1 MFFVEGWGCFGWF
14 VGQIRGEKLKR
25 RRTNFSCYVQFYVL
39 LHCLFF
45 LFTTECVFVHI
56 SVPLFCTCVT
66 ISKCICVCNCKRM
79 RVLLYLFLTVSV
91 KSWRRRGRKKNSTIT
106 FSLSSPTRP
115 FTFCSLIA
123 RLPSRGQL
131 VTVCIHFCSDM
142 HLSAKTKW
150 NVSVVLN
157 SVGHDS
163 SITAKH
169 V

>member
-25 RRTNFSCYVQFYVL
+25 RRTNYSCYVQFYVL

-91 KSWRRRGRKKNSTIT
+91 KSWRRRGRKKKAPLLFLCRAQRDLLHFAALSHACHRVV
-106 FSLSSPTRP
+106 SLWLFAYIFAVTCIYLLRLNETWASSW
-115 FTFCSLIA
+115 
-123 RLPSRGQL
+123 
-131 VTVCIHFCSDM
+131 TV
-142 HLSAKTKW
+142 
-150 NVSVVLN
+150 
-157 SVGHDS
+157 
-163 SITAKH
+163 
-169 V
+169 